1 MKSIVVRKSIDTHH
15 DVEVIDITA
24 EVRAA
29 VAESGVA
36 DGIVYVTTM
45 HTTSGISVNEGLP
58 DVEAD
63 LVSMLERLA
72 PEFGDYRHQRFLP
85 SDGQM
90 AVNSA
95 SHQRSHLTGMQVCF
109 PIEAGKMVMGSRQT
123 IYFDEFDG
131 PLHRD
136 YVIHIMGV

>member
-1 MKSIVVRKSIDTHH
+1 MKSIVIRKSIDTHH
-15 DVEVIDITA
+15 DVEVVDITD
-24 EVRAA
+24 VVKST
-29 VAESGVA
+29 VAETGVQ

-72 PEFGDYRHQRFLP
+72 PEYGDYRHQRFLP

-109 PIEAGKMVMGSRQT
+109 PIEDGRLVMGSRQT

-131 PLHRD
+131 PLHRE
-136 YVIHIMGV
+136 YVVHVLGV